1 MLVVLTG
8 GTGGAKLVQGLSL
21 EMDPRELVIVCN
33 TADDFVLHGLRI
45 SPDLDTI
52 TYTLAGLGDKEKGWG
67 IKDDTFVVLEWLE
80 KYGGESWF
88 KLGDRDLATH
98 ITRSALLREGLSLS
112 QTTERI
118 RKALGVKASILPM
131 SDDVIE
137 TRIVTPKGD
146 ISFQEFF
153 VRDRWA
159 LEVDTVYF
167 AGVEG
172 SRPAPG
178 VIDAIRSAAA
188 IVICPSNPAT
198 SIGPILAVAGVRTA
212 LREASGPVLAV
223 SPIIQ
228 GAAVSGPAAKLMSAT
243 GLEASAVGVAQAYAD
258 FLDSILIA
266 REDQDLEPKIRELGV
281 KTVATSILMGSLAGK
296 RRLAREVLALT
307 AAMC

>member
-1 MLVVLTG
+1 MLVILTG

-33 TADDFVLHGLRI
+33 TADDFVLYGLKI

-52 TYTLAGLGDKEKGWG
+52 TYTLAGLGDAEKGWG

-112 QTTERI
+112 QATERI
-118 RKALGVKASILPM
+118 RKALGVKATVLPM
-131 SDDVIE
+131 SDEVIE
-137 TRIVTPKGD
+137 TRIVTPEGD

-159 LEVDTVYF
+159 NEVERVYF
-167 AGVEG
+167 AGVER

-188 IVICPSNPAT
+188 VVICPSNPVT

-212 LREASGPVLAV
+212 LREARGPVLAV
-223 SPIIQ
+223 SPVVG
-228 GAAVSGPAAKLMSAT
+228 GAAVSGPAGKLMAAA
-243 GLEASAVGVAQAYAD
+243 GLEVSAFGVAKGYAE
-258 FLDSILIA
+258 FLDTILVA
-266 REDQDLEPKIRELGV
+266 PEDRELEPRIQELGV
-281 KTVATSILMGSLAGK
+281 KAVVASVLMRSLAEK
-296 RRLAREVLALT
+296 RQLARELLALIGPV
-307 AAMC
+307 C

>member
-52 TYTLAGLGDKEKGWG
+52 TYTLAGLGDTEKGWG

-112 QTTERI
+112 HTTDRI
-118 RKALGVKASILPM
+118 RKALGVKAAILPM

-137 TRIVTPKGD
+137 TRILTPKGD

-153 VRDRWA
+153 VRDRWS

-167 AGVEG
+167 AGVER

-188 IVICPSNPAT
+188 VVICPSNPVT
-198 SIGPILAVAGVRTA
+198 SIGPILAVPGVRTA
-212 LREASGPVLAV
+212 LREARGPVLAV
-223 SPIIQ
+223 SPVVG
-228 GAAVSGPAAKLMSAT
+228 GAAVSGPAGKLMAAA
-243 GLEASAVGVAQAYAD
+243 GLEVSAFGVAKAYAE
-258 FLDSILIA
+258 FLDTILVA
-266 REDQDLEPKIRELGV
+266 PDDRELGPRIQELGV
-281 KTVATSILMGSLAGK
+281 KAVVASILMRSLAEK
-296 RRLAREVLALT
+296 RRLARELLALIGPV
-307 AAMC
+307 C

>member
-33 TADDFVLHGLRI
+33 TADDFVRYGLKI

-52 TYTLAGLGDKEKGWG
+52 TYTLAGVGDAVKGWG

-80 KYGGESWF
+80 RYGGERWF

-112 QTTERI
+112 QATERI
-118 RKALGVKASILPM
+118 RKALGVKATVLPM
-131 SDDVIE
+131 SDEVIE
-137 TRIVTPKGD
+137 TRIVTPQGD

-159 LEVDTVYF
+159 HEVERVYF
-167 AGVEG
+167 VGVER

-178 VIDAIRSAAA
+178 VIDAIRSATAV
-188 IVICPSNPAT
+188 VICPSNPVT
-198 SIGPILAVAGVRTA
+198 SIGPILSVPGVRKA
-212 LREASGPVLAV
+212 LGRASGPVLAV

-228 GAAVSGPAAKLMSAT
+228 TAAVSGPAVKLMST
-243 GLEASAVGVAQAYAD
+243 MGLDASAVGVARAYAD
-258 FLDSILIA
+258 FLDTMLIA
-266 REDQDLEPKIRELGV
+266 PEDQELEPKIRELGV
-281 KTVATSILMGSLAGK
+281 KTVATSILMGSLAEK
-296 RRLAREVLALT
+296 RRLAREVLALS